1 MTSLWITKDELHI
14 ERIYITQG
22 KCILY
27 VLQELIVYITT
38 DNKIKNWD
46 NKGDKVFKKKMFS
59 AALACGLCVAL
70 SMPAYG
76 AEVRGDITS
85 DIVCDGQ
92 DWVYVENGQVNNSYT
107 GVRQNDNG
115 WWRVEAGKVNFGYN
129 GLAEN
134 EYGWW
139 VIKDG
144 NVDFDCNGLIEDEKA
159 GFT

>member
-1 MTSLWITKDELHI
+1 M
-14 ERIYITQG
+14 
-22 KCILY
+22 
-27 VLQELIVYITT
+27 
-38 DNKIKNWD
+38 
-46 NKGDKVFKKKMFS
+46 FKKKMFS

-85 DIVCDGQ
+85 DIVYDGQ

-144 NVDFDCNGLIEDEKA
+144 NVDFDCNGLIVDEK
-159 GFT
+159 G

>member
-1 MTSLWITKDELHI
+1 M
-14 ERIYITQG
+14 
-22 KCILY
+22 
-27 VLQELIVYITT
+27 
-38 DNKIKNWD
+38 
-46 NKGDKVFKKKMFS
+46 FKKKMFS

-85 DIVCDGQ
+85 DIVYDGQ

-144 NVDFDCNGLIEDEKA
+144 KLDFDCNGLIEDEKGWFYIKDGMVDWSYTGLASNEA
-159 GFT
+159 GWFLSLIHISEPTRH